1 MLESQGMKLPQLGL
15 WAIGAAMCATSLG
28 FLVGDFDRD
37 EEPSRFAEAVSSS
50 APAQALAA
58 SVTAEAPQ
66 VDSELD
72 AVDPAAQGSTHA
84 IVPDTQATV
93 PKVEAPSPQPA
104 GPIESTPTP
113 QATAPGTAPPVKEI
127 SPPITNQ
134 SSASAEP
141 SENPSATPKDEL
153 VTITSAAVIR
163 NGPSS
168 SANVIGRAHSG
179 AQARVAATESGWAQI
194 VDPASGN
201 KGWVESGVLAPA
213 PNTETAATDEPPD
226 AVAPD
231 SWSEDQRAAM
241 SEDRPSVT
249 KSKRSAKGKRHAKH
263 HHGHRRFAFR
273 FVIRGF

>member
-1 MLESQGMKLPQLGL
+1 MKLPQLGL
-15 WAIGAAMCATSLG
+15 LAIGAAMCAMSLG

-37 EEPSRFAEAVSSS
+37 EAEPSRFAEAVSSS
-50 APAQALAA
+50 VPAQALAA

-66 VDSELD
+66 VDNELD
-72 AVDPAAQGSTHA
+72 AVDPAAQGSAHA
-84 IVPDTQATV
+84 IVPDTPQATV
-93 PKVEAPSPQPA
+93 PHVEAPRPQPA

-113 QATAPGTAPPVKEI
+113 QATAPGAAPPVKEA

-141 SENPSATPKDEL
+141 SKNPSATPKDEL

-168 SANVIGRAHSG
+168 SANVIGRAHPG
-179 AQARVAATESGWAQI
+179 AQARVAAAESGWAQI

-201 KGWVESGVLAPA
+201 KGWVESHVLVPA

-226 AVAPD
+226 VVAPD

-241 SEDRPSVT
+241 SEDRPSAT